1 MATAGFGKGPERIWK
16 VGSGNHPGRNLPSIY
31 RMWRFHML
39 QFTWQPVTFLLWNL
53 FDAAISHH
61 FQVAFLDDWIEDPQD
76 EPNKVKS
83 MLVKSGRDSIL
94 KLAGCSRIGKLLLK
108 QFLTLLLEIA
118 VMIRMIRTKKWL
130 ICWSSTYVTSLP
142 TGESA
147 QTPRIPS
154 TTSMASTRMGCLGD
168 QGLGGSMG
176 LKDFWKLEMSIL

>member
-1 MATAGFGKGPERIWK
+1 MRVI
-16 VGSGNHPGRNLPSIY
+16 
-31 RMWRFHML
+31 
-39 QFTWQPVTFLLWNL
+39 WQPVTFLLWNL
-53 FDAAISHH
+53 FDPAISHH

-94 KLAGCSRIGKLLLK
+94 KLAGCFRIGKLLLK

-118 VMIRMIRTKKWL
+118 VMIRMIRTKKWV

-154 TTSMASTRMGCLGD
+154 TTSMASTRMGCLG
-168 QGLGGSMG
+168 GSRFGGFHG
-176 LKDFWKLEMSIL
+176 FEGFLEVRNEQFVADGM